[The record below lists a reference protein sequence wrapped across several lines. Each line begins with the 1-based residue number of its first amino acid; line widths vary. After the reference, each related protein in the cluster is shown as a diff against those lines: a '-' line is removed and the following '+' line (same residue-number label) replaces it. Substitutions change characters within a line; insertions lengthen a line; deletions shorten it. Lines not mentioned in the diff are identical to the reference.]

1 MHPEERYQIA
11 NTDEGKSVPDQNA
24 ILQVHRCAVGY
35 TSFNPVLTGVHL
47 RTAIVRIYGDCAP
60 RYCVMECVCFCS

>member
-1 MHPEERYQIA
+1 MYPEERYQIV
-11 NTDEGKSVPDQNA
+11 NTDEGKIVHDQNA

-47 RTAIVRIYGDCAP
+47 RTAIVLFRGDFAP
-60 RYCVMECVCFCS
+60 WYCVMECVCFCS